1 MRGENTIV
9 HKDLPKKEKLEINIQ
24 QIKNLSVSV
33 NKLYVETMLK
43 KLTHIQ

>member
-1 MRGENTIV
+1 MNGENTIV

-24 QIKNLSVSV
+24 QIKYLSGTI
-33 NKLYVETMLK
+33 NKLYVEATLK